1 MGYNEHYKKREEK
14 MNLAKKYKQLFEG
27 KTRSNDAK
35 LLKEYRSFELD
46 YEDVLDMDK
55 MTHMFEDYYAAAE
68 DGSDV
73 QIFLQ
78 QGEFQVGSGIRKDT
92 VGPALGSEEFL
103 TAKIDKTKYDDEYTF
118 IFDKASIDAL
128 KKSGLDPKQVESELG
143 SWSEDEIEYL

>member
-1 MGYNEHYKKREEK
+1 MGYSEHYKKEETK

-27 KTRSNDAK
+27 KARSNDSK

-55 MTHMFEDYYAAAE
+55 MTNMFEDYYAAAE
-68 DGSDV
+68 D
-73 QIFLQ
+73 
-78 QGEFQVGSGIRKDT
+78 
-92 VGPALGSEEFL
+92 GSEEFL

-128 KKSGLDPKQVESELG
+128 KKGGLDPKQVEAELG

>member
-1 MGYNEHYKKREEK
+1 MGYNEHYKKQEDK
-14 MNLAKKYKQLFEG
+14 MNLGEKYKQLFEG
-27 KTRSNDAK
+27 KTRSNDSK
-35 LLKEYRSFELD
+35 ILKEYMSFELD

-55 MTHMFEDYYAAAE
+55 MTSMFEEYYAAAE

-92 VGPALGSEEFL
+92 VGPLLGSAEFL

-118 IFDKASIDAL
+118 IFDKASTDAL
-128 KKSGLDPKQVESELG
+128 KKGGLDPKQVESELG

>member
-1 MGYNEHYKKREEK
+1 MGYNEHYKKKEK
-14 MNLAKKYKQLFEG
+14 QMNLGKKYKQLFEG
-27 KTRSNDAK
+27 KVRSNDSK

-55 MTHMFEDYYAAAE
+55 MTNMFEDYYAAAE

-103 TAKIDKTKYDDEYTF
+103 TAKIDKSDPDFYAFE
-118 IFDKASIDAL
+118 FDKASIDSL
-128 KKSGLDPKQVESELG
+128 KKGGLDAEEVADNLAD
-143 SWSEDEIEYL
+143 WSEDEIEYL

>member
-1 MGYNEHYKKREEK
+1 MGYSEHYKKREEK

-27 KTRSNDAK
+27 KTRSNDSK
-35 LLKEYRSFELD
+35 ILKEYRSFELD

-55 MTHMFEDYYAAAE
+55 MTSMFEEYYAAAE

-103 TAKIDKTKYDDEYTF
+103 TARIDKSDPDFYGFE
-118 IFDKASIDAL
+118 FDPASIDSL
-128 KKSGLDPKQVESELG
+128 KKGGLDPDQVAQELED
-143 SWSEDEIEYL
+143 WSEGEIEYV